1 MLKAVWCGAGVGVH
15 SLALCRGALPRSWE
29 RPSLPRPC
37 AQVLLGVAGFLQY
50 KVALLLATLLPD
62 EVDERM
68 KELVDDVNYEVREK
82 LQGRK

>member
-1 MLKAVWCGAGVGVH
+1 M
-15 SLALCRGALPRSWE
+15 
-29 RPSLPRPC
+29 
-37 AQVLLGVAGFLQY
+37 AGFLQY